1 MAHAG
6 PKVSLADVA
15 ARLLEQPL
23 PSSSGGAP
31 ILARRSSAVRQ
42 IDDAK
47 REEREAAAI
56 SRAKRSLATQAHT
69 TLRTGADASSAV
81 LERQLKK
88 IATRGVVQLFNA
100 VRAAQKEAPEAAPT
114 KAKRKRRDPGAATAP
129 PAAAPLDL
137 SRDSFLDI
145 LRRGTGGAKAGAPS
159 SSAAFLRDDFMLGE
173 SKSKH
178 WGSSQHSRSS
188 QLASDD
194 AAMGCSSVCRSA
206 CLLSPLSPS
215 EAPNSLG

>member
-1 MAHAG
+1 MPAARAASTQPNMADAG

-88 IATRGVVQLFNA
+88 IATRGVVQ
-100 VRAAQKEAPEAAPT
+100 VCAP
-114 KAKRKRRDPGAATAP
+114 AP
-129 PAAAPLDL
+129 PLP
-137 SRDSFLDI
+137 
-145 LRRGTGGAKAGAPS
+145 
-159 SSAAFLRDDFMLGE
+159 
-173 SKSKH
+173 
-178 WGSSQHSRSS
+178 
-188 QLASDD
+188 D
-194 AAMGCSSVCRSA
+194 AALHC
-206 CLLSPLSPS
+206 P
-215 EAPNSLG
+215 